1 MKNFKSIAVAL
12 FVALTTVAATAQE
25 KKIDTKKSTIAW
37 VGKKVTGQHS
47 GTVNFKDGSL
57 TFASGKLTGGSF
69 TVDMT
74 SIAVTDLKAGEGK
87 EKLEGHL
94 KADDFFGTD
103 KFATAKIVFKT
114 VKLKGDSKNL
124 YTVTADL
131 TIKNVTKPVTF
142 ELAVGKSV
150 ATTSFNV
157 DRTKFGIEYKS
168 GSIFDGLGDAAISDE
183 FELTVSLQY

>member
-1 MKNFKSIAVAL
+1 MKNVKSIAIALLVA
-12 FVALTTVAATAQE
+12 VSTLTATAQE
-25 KKIDTKKSTIAW
+25 KKINTAKSSIAW

-57 TFASGKLTGGSF
+57 TWKDGKVTAGSF

-94 KADDFFGTD
+94 KAADFFGTD
-103 KFATAKIVFKT
+103 KFTTAKIVFT
-114 VKLKGDSKNL
+114 SVKLKANSKSI

-142 ELAVGKSV
+142 ELTAGKTI

-157 DRTKFGIEYKS
+157 DRTKYGIEYKS
-168 GSIFDGLGDAAISDE
+168 GSIFDGLGDTAISDE

>member
-1 MKNFKSIAVAL
+1 MKNFKSIAVAF
-12 FVALTTVAATAQE
+12 FVALTTLATAQE

-47 GTVNFKDGSL
+47 GTVNFKEGSL
-57 TFASGKLTGGSF
+57 TFKDGKLTGGNI

-103 KFATAKIVFKT
+103 KFATAKIVFKS
-114 VKLKGDSKNL
+114 VKLKGSSKSL
-124 YTVTADL
+124 YTVNADL

-142 ELAVGKSV
+142 DLAVGKTV
-150 ATTSFNV
+150 ATTSLSI
-157 DRTKFGIEYKS
+157 DRTKYGIEYKS
-168 GSIFDGLGDAAISDE
+168 GSIFDGLGDAAINDE

>member
-1 MKNFKSIAVAL
+1 MKNVKSIAIAL
-12 FVALTTVAATAQE
+12 LVALTTLTATAQE
-25 KKIDTKKSTIAW
+25 KKISTSKSTIAW

-47 GTVNFKDGSL
+47 GNVSFKEGSL
-57 TFASGKLTGGSF
+57 TLKDGKLTGGNL

-74 SIAVTDLKAGEGK
+74 SITVTDLKAGEGK

-103 KFATAKIVFKT
+103 KFTTAKIVFKT
-114 VKLKGDSKNL
+114 VKLKANSKSV
-124 YTVTADL
+124 YDVTADL

-142 ELAVGKSV
+142 ELVVGKTI
-150 ATTSFNV
+150 ATTAFNV

-168 GSIFDGLGDAAISDE
+168 GSIFDGLGDATISDE